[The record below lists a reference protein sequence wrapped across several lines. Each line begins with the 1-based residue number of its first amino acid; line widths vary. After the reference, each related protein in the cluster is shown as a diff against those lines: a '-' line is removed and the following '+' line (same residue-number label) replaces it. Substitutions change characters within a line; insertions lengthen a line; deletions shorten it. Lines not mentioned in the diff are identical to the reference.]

1 MWKIYFKR
9 CLNLGGEI
17 MVIRIYNLETGE
29 NFELDENIENIGDK
43 LKEEMENRKWESIHC
58 RVEVLNYE

>member
-1 MWKIYFKR
+1 
-9 CLNLGGEI
+9 

-29 NFELDENIENIGDK
+29 NFELDEDIENIGNK
-43 LKEEMENRKWESIHC
+43 LKEEMEKRNWKSEDC

>member
-1 MWKIYFKR
+1 
-9 CLNLGGEI
+9 

-43 LKEEMENRKWESIHC
+43 LKEELENRNWETKDC

>member
-1 MWKIYFKR
+1 
-9 CLNLGGEI
+9 